1 VLHWDHAA
9 MMPEGGAATR
19 ARQLATLEG
28 LVHGML
34 ADAALPDL
42 LDAAEAAAD
51 PDPWDAAN
59 LREMRRAWRHARA
72 VPADLVE
79 ALSVATSECETAW
92 RAARPANDFAAVA
105 PLLDTVLR
113 LTREQAA
120 AKAAAFGCSPY
131 DALLDSYE
139 PGGTAAR
146 IDALFAELA
155 EVQPDLYGRALARQG
170 AAPAVPGGPFPVAAQ
185 RALCAEVMGV
195 LGFDFRHGRLDQ
207 SHHPFTG
214 GVPDDVRL
222 TTRYQE
228 QDFLRGLLGTVH
240 ETGHALYEQGLPAA
254 WRRQP
259 VGDSRGMVLHESQSL
274 LMEMQVARG
283 DAFLGYLAPLL
294 ERAFG
299 PDPAFAPGNLGR
311 LARRVS
317 RGLIR
322 VDADEVAYPLHVML
336 RYRLER
342 AMLDGDLAIGDLPG
356 AWNDGMRDMLGVV
369 PPDDRDG
376 CMQDVHW
383 FGGAFGY
390 FPTYT
395 LGALAAAQ
403 LFAAARRAVSGL
415 PEALGRGD
423 VAPLLAWLRS
433 EVHGRASL
441 ESTDAVLEAATGAP
455 LETAAYRAHIE
466 ARYLS

>member
-1 VLHWDHAA
+1 MLHWDHAA
-9 MMPEGGAATR
+9 MMPDGGAA
-19 ARQLATLEG
+19 ARSRQIATLEG
-28 LVHGML
+28 LAHGML
-34 ADAALPDL
+34 VDAALTGL
-42 LDAAEAAAD
+42 LDEAEAAAGL
-51 PDPWDAAN
+51 DPWDAAN

-79 ALSVATSECETAW
+79 ALSVAASECETAW
-92 RAARPANDFAAVA
+92 REARPADDFGAVA

-120 AKAAAFGCSPY
+120 AKAAAFGCAPY
-131 DALLDSYE
+131 DALLDAYE

-146 IDALFAELA
+146 IDALFAGLA
-155 EVQPDLYGRALARQG
+155 AVLPDLHDRALARQG
-170 AAPAVPGGPFPVAAQ
+170 AAPVAAQGPFPVEAQ
-185 RALCAEVMGV
+185 RALGVEVMGV
-195 LGFDFRHGRLDQ
+195 LGFDFRHGRLDR

-222 TTRYQE
+222 TTRYHE
-228 QDFLRGLLGTVH
+228 RDFLRGLLGTVH

-259 VGDSRGMVLHESQSL
+259 VGDARGMVLHESQSL

-283 DAFLGYLAPLL
+283 DAFLGFLAPLL
-294 ERAFG
+294 ARALG
-299 PDPAFAPGNLGR
+299 PDPAFRPDN
-311 LARRVS
+311 LARLTRRVA

-322 VDADEVAYPLHVML
+322 VDADEIAYPLHVML

-342 AMLDGDLAIGDLPG
+342 ALLAGDLAIGDLPG
-356 AWNDGMRDMLGVV
+356 AWNDGMRDALGVV

-383 FGGAFGY
+383 FSGAFGY

-403 LFAAARRAVSGL
+403 LFAAAGRAITGL
-415 PEALGRGD
+415 PDALARGE
-423 VAPLLAWLRS
+423 VAPLLAWLRA
-433 EVHGRASL
+433 EVHGRASSA
-441 ESTDAVLEAATGAP
+441 STDAVLESATGAP
-455 LETAAYRAHIE
+455 LETAAYLAHIE